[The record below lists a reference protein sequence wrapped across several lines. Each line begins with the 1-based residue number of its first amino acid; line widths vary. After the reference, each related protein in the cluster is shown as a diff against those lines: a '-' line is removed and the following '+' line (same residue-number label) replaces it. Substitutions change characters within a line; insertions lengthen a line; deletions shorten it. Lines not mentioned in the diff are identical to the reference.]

1 MKVKTLK
8 KNKLIRKRKSG
19 KADRT
24 LALPEG
30 YSSLLVLSEK
40 YGYAK
45 DYIGWLSRTGR
56 IKAIRSGKYGQW
68 YASAKSLKTYISSLV
83 TANEQRYSAQR
94 SSMSTKAIAELAVSR
109 TDIASLDKDEDHSAP
124 RVHSSTSSIILVDG
138 PATDSRIISSN
149 EDKDKFTSTEGFK
162 PPGSVTRQ
170 TPSIDPLVSAKPS
183 VGDESK
189 VPAPYIVL
197 SEDNSSSSARENF
210 TNKSSL
216 SAEKQL
222 AKRINAALTAS
233 MLLGGILI
241 FVFFSSQSGQ
251 FSFKDATHS
260 VGQGVTSSLSY
271 LWNKFFKGFGENIY
285 ITIIGGERGERGESG
300 RFGAT
305 VVKEVKITESLTP
318 EQINTIYGKID
329 DTNSRIDILT
339 SKVLSLS
346 SIQPSIAYPPFQL
359 PPSNTIGTGPI
370 TLNPNKVETET
381 LIVSGATTVK
391 TLVAASDVDIA

>member
-8 KNKLIRKRKSG
+8 KNKLIRKIKPG

-109 TDIASLDKDEDHSAP
+109 TDIAFLDKDEDHSAP
-124 RVHSSTSSIILVDG
+124 RVPSSTSSVILVDG
-138 PATDSRIISSN
+138 PDTDSRIISSN

-183 VGDESK
+183 RGDEPK
-189 VPAPYIVL
+189 V
-197 SEDNSSSSARENF
+197 SEPTE
-210 TNKSSL
+210 
-216 SAEKQL
+216 
-222 AKRINAALTAS
+222 
-233 MLLGGILI
+233 
-241 FVFFSSQSGQ
+241 
-251 FSFKDATHS
+251 FSFPYALS
-260 VGQGVTSSLSY
+260 PQRETS
-271 LWNKFFKGFGENIY
+271 
-285 ITIIGGERGERGESG
+285 
-300 RFGAT
+300 
-305 VVKEVKITESLTP
+305 P
-318 EQINTIYGKID
+318 
-329 DTNSRIDILT
+329 
-339 SKVLSLS
+339 
-346 SIQPSIAYPPFQL
+346 
-359 PPSNTIGTGPI
+359 
-370 TLNPNKVETET
+370 
-381 LIVSGATTVK
+381 
-391 TLVAASDVDIA
+391 